1 MNNRF
6 SESFG
11 YKLIYIFRI
20 NDKAHNSLLKI
31 GDATIETNDAIDKL
45 PPNCKALN
53 QAAKARINTYTKTA
67 GVEYELL
74 HTELAVRT
82 NIKKGVIEAFRDHDV
97 HAVLKN
103 SRIENKTLNGS
114 REWYVVD
121 LETAKKAIEAVKACS
136 VAISQIDTK
145 SENTPI
151 VFRPEQLEA
160 IKLTLKQFK
169 TSDRMLWNAKMRF
182 GKTLSSLEVIKQ
194 SNFKK
199 SIIVTHRPVVDNGWC
214 EDFGK
219 LFFDRLD
226 YEYGSK
232 NNNVTVEQLLE
243 NGKSFV
249 YFASIQDLRG
259 SDTVG
264 GKFDKNNAVFD
275 IDWDLIIVDEAHE
288 GTTTALGSDVI
299 SALFKENSMYPTKL
313 LELSG
318 TPFNILKNYD
328 DNIYTWDY
336 VMEQKAKAEWD
347 NIHFGDSNP
356 YSDLPK
362 LNIFV
367 YDLGDMLKKKY
378 VEIEDKAF
386 NFKEFFRTWT
396 GDIKKDYKAMPVDA
410 KEGDFVHAGDVM
422 SFLNLITK
430 QDNNT
435 MYPFA
440 TKEYRDLFKHS
451 FWMLPGVKE
460 ARALSAMLQK
470 HPVFS
475 AFDIVN
481 VAGDGDVE
489 DKTGEALSKVHTAI
503 DNAGDDGYTITLSC
517 GKLTTGVTVKEWT
530 AVFYLAGSFSTSAA
544 NYLQTIFRVQSPC
557 NKNGKVKENCYVFDF
572 APDRTL
578 KMIAES
584 VAISTR
590 AGKTKDSDKMIM
602 GEFLNFCPVI
612 ALSGT
617 GMKTYD
623 TNKLLQQLKRAY
635 AERAVQNGFDD
646 NNLYND
652 ELTKL
657 DNLDMEEF
665 IKLKAIVGSSK
676 ASEKTK
682 DIDVN
687 SQGLTNEQYEELEKL
702 EKKSKAQRTPDEEK
716 RIEELKEKKKQKQN
730 AISILRGISI
740 RMPLLIYGADVNFDE
755 EFTLDKFLDDKI
767 VDPKSWD
774 EFMPTGV
781 TKTIFKRFMK
791 YYDPEVFVVAG
802 RKIRNTVKGADS
814 LLPTERVQAIANL
827 FACFKNP
834 DKETVLTP
842 WRVVNMH
849 LSDCIGGY
857 SFYEENPPVNAP
869 MIEQPRFVDQGKV
882 TTDTLSNTS
891 AKILEINSKTGL
903 YPLYVTY
910 SIFRSKCDKY
920 KAEELTE
927 ELQEKVWLETV
938 KDNIF
943 VICKTPMAKQITK
956 RTLVGYKMAPVN
968 AHYFV
973 DLINMM
979 KNKPENFIAKVKRP
993 SYWDKEGKEM
1003 KFDAIVGNPPY
1014 HEETTNGGNQ
1024 GKPIYHYFVQQAQNI
1039 SSSYISMITPS
1050 RWFAGGM
1057 GLDAFRLIM
1066 INNKNIIKIVD
1077 FTNSKDCFSN
1087 ISISGGVNYFLIGN
1101 TDIKECEF
1109 TSIIN
1114 ENRNTLIR
1122 PLDEYNVLVR
1132 YNQAVSILHKIN
1144 ISNNTSL
1151 STYVSSISPYG
1162 LSTKIRG
1169 KSELSND
1176 YNIKLYASSSISYIK
1191 RSDIVKAD
1199 INLTEYKVMVSQT
1212 SAEHAGEPSKDGK
1225 FRVLTSTMTV
1235 LYPNE
1240 ACTHSYLTIGAFENN
1255 VDANNLLLYLKTK
1268 YVRFLI
1274 LQSMSSIHITKST
1287 FYFVP
1292 LQDFTENSDIDWSKS
1307 ISEIDQ
1313 QLYKKYN
1320 LTEEEI
1326 AFIES
1331 MIKPME

>member
-857 SFYEENPPVNAP
+857 SFY
-869 MIEQPRFVDQGKV
+869 D
-882 TTDTLSNTS
+882 
-891 AKILEINSKTGL
+891 
-903 YPLYVTY
+903 
-910 SIFRSKCDKY
+910 
-920 KAEELTE
+920 
-927 ELQEKVWLETV
+927 
-938 KDNIF
+938 
-943 VICKTPMAKQITK
+943 
-956 RTLVGYKMAPVN
+956 
-968 AHYFV
+968 
-973 DLINMM
+973 
-979 KNKPENFIAKVKRP
+979 
-993 SYWDKEGKEM
+993 
-1003 KFDAIVGNPPY
+1003 
-1014 HEETTNGGNQ
+1014 
-1024 GKPIYHYFVQQAQNI
+1024 
-1039 SSSYISMITPS
+1039 
-1050 RWFAGGM
+1050 
-1057 GLDAFRLIM
+1057 
-1066 INNKNIIKIVD
+1066 
-1077 FTNSKDCFSN
+1077 
-1087 ISISGGVNYFLIGN
+1087 
-1101 TDIKECEF
+1101 
-1109 TSIIN
+1109 
-1114 ENRNTLIR
+1114 
-1122 PLDEYNVLVR
+1122 
-1132 YNQAVSILHKIN
+1132 
-1144 ISNNTSL
+1144 
-1151 STYVSSISPYG
+1151 
-1162 LSTKIRG
+1162 
-1169 KSELSND
+1169 
-1176 YNIKLYASSSISYIK
+1176 
-1191 RSDIVKAD
+1191 
-1199 INLTEYKVMVSQT
+1199 
-1212 SAEHAGEPSKDGK
+1212 
-1225 FRVLTSTMTV
+1225 
-1235 LYPNE
+1235 
-1240 ACTHSYLTIGAFENN
+1240 
-1255 VDANNLLLYLKTK
+1255 
-1268 YVRFLI
+1268 
-1274 LQSMSSIHITKST
+1274 
-1287 FYFVP
+1287 
-1292 LQDFTENSDIDWSKS
+1292 
-1307 ISEIDQ
+1307 
-1313 QLYKKYN
+1313 
-1320 LTEEEI
+1320 
-1326 AFIES
+1326 
-1331 MIKPME
+1331 